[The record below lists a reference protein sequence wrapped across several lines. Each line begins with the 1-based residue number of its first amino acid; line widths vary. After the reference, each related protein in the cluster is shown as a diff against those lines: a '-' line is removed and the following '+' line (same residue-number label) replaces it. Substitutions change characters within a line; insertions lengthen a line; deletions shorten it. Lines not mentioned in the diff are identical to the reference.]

1 MAGLAGV
8 GGKCVQWVL
17 ARRLGA
23 VVATEAVSGDVHVIE
38 IRR

>member
-8 GGKCVQWVL
+8 CRACMHRVL
-17 ARRLGA
+17 ARCISA
-23 VVATEAVSGDVHVIE
+23 VVAAEAVSGDVHVIE

>member
-23 VVATEAVSGDVHVIE
+23 VVAAEAVSGDVHVIE